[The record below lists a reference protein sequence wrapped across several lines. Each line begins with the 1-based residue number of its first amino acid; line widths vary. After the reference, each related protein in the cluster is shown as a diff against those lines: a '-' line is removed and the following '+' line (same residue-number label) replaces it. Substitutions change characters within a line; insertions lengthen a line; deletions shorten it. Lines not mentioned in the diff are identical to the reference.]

1 MELEEELERVMSEA
15 AVELELLE
23 LRLFRATKFTLFF
36 VRSRV
41 MMTNELE

>member
-23 LRLFRATKFTLFF
+23 VRLFRATKLTFFF
-36 VRSRV
+36 VSLR
-41 MMTNELE
+41 